1 MMNEEFKT
9 YIKNILANDEIV
21 KIIISNNK
29 KKDNMYR
36 KIVIENKI
44 NKFFVSKY
52 TDKQVFNDNITDI
65 IPFLSEQI
73 EYFKQFNFIGQEN
86 EYSLKFSKSGKLFYN
101 KMKNN
106 RQLSINEENNR
117 KKNYILKEGKIIEPL
132 IDLGIFT
139 KEGKIINS
147 MYDKYKQINRFIEL
161 IDDLIKDKKLDKINI
176 IDFGCGKSYLTFIVY
191 YYFKYIK
198 NIDINITGLDLK
210 KDVINN
216 CNNIA
221 KKYGYEN
228 LIFKV
233 GSIENYQT
241 EEQVDMVITL
251 HACDTATDFAIFN
264 AIKWK
269 ARYILS
275 VPCCQH
281 EINKNFHSKTFNIL
295 NRYGIAKE
303 RISAIY
309 TDLIRCNLLET
320 MNYKTQLLEFVDYE
334 QTPKNLLIRATLSNI
349 PVNIK
354 IEKMKEVQK
363 LLNDISSSQTLYDLI
378 TDEMGCN
385 YLNEDN
391 KTV

>member
-1 MMNEEFKT
+1 MNKEFEK
-9 YIKNILANDEIV
+9 YIKSILANDMIA

-29 KKDNMYR
+29 TKENLYK

-44 NKFFVSKY
+44 NKYFVSKY
-52 TDKQVFNDNITDI
+52 TETQVFNDNIIDI
-65 IPFLSEQI
+65 VSFIVKQSQ
-73 EYFKQFNFIGQEN
+73 YFKQFNFIGRDN
-86 EYSLKFSKSGKLFYN
+86 EYCLKFSKKGKLLYN
-101 KMKNN
+101 KTTLKRELNINTVNN
-106 RQLSINEENNR
+106 RQ
-117 KKNYILKEGKIIEPL
+117 KNYILKEGTIIEPL

-161 IDDLIKDKKLDKINI
+161 IDDLIKDKEFDKINI

-210 KDVINN
+210 EDVINN

-221 KKYGYEN
+221 KKYGYDN
-228 LIFKV
+228 LIFKI
-233 GSIENYQT
+233 GSIEKYQT
-241 EEQVDMVITL
+241 NEAVDMVITL

-269 ARYILS
+269 AKYILS

-281 EINKNFHSKTFNIL
+281 EINKNFHSKTFPIL
-295 NRYGIAKE
+295 NGYGIAKE

-309 TDLIRCNLLET
+309 TDLIRCNLLEI

-349 PVNIK
+349 PLNVK
-354 IEKMKEVQK
+354 KKKMREVEE
-363 LLNDISSSQTLYDLI
+363 LLNDINSSQKLYNLI
-378 TDEMGCN
+378 VDEMG
-385 YLNEDN
+385 YDYFN
-391 KTV
+391 KNKFN

>member
-1 MMNEEFKT
+1 MMNKEFEK
-9 YIKNILANDEIV
+9 YIKSILANDMIA

-29 KKDNMYR
+29 TKENLYK

-44 NKFFVSKY
+44 NKYFVSKY
-52 TDKQVFNDNITDI
+52 TETQVFNDNIIDI
-65 IPFLSEQI
+65 VSFIVKQSQ
-73 EYFKQFNFIGQEN
+73 YFKQFNFIGRDN
-86 EYSLKFSKSGKLFYN
+86 EYCLKFSKKGKLLYN
-101 KMKNN
+101 KTTLKRELNINTVNN
-106 RQLSINEENNR
+106 RQ
-117 KKNYILKEGKIIEPL
+117 KNYILKEGTIIEPL

-161 IDDLIKDKKLDKINI
+161 IDDLIKDKEFDKINI

-210 KDVINN
+210 EDVINN

-221 KKYGYEN
+221 KKYGYDN
-228 LIFKV
+228 LIFKI
-233 GSIENYQT
+233 GSIEKYQT
-241 EEQVDMVITL
+241 NEAVDMVITL

-269 ARYILS
+269 AKYILS

-281 EINKNFHSKTFNIL
+281 EINKNFHSKTFPIL
-295 NRYGIAKE
+295 NGYGIAKE

-309 TDLIRCNLLET
+309 TDLIRCNLLEI

-349 PVNIK
+349 PLNVK
-354 IEKMKEVQK
+354 KKKMREVEE
-363 LLNDISSSQTLYDLI
+363 LLNDINSSQKLYNLI
-378 TDEMGCN
+378 VDEMG
-385 YLNEDN
+385 YDYFN
-391 KTV
+391 KNKFN

>member
-9 YIKNILANDEIV
+9 HIKNILANDEIV

-29 KKDNMYR
+29 KKDNMYK

-52 TDKQVFNDNITDI
+52 TDKQVFNDNIIDI

-106 RQLSINEENNR
+106 RQLSITEENNR
-117 KKNYILKEGKIIEPL
+117 KKNYILKEGKMIEPL

-363 LLNDISSSQTLYDLI
+363 LLNDINSSQTLYDLI